1 MIINVS
7 SFGHILGSIDKND
20 LDLNLENRPFSQ
32 ELQVGPGHGQTIAN
46 GKKPETIFTILATYN
61 CVH

>member
-32 ELQVGPGHGQTIAN
+32 ELQVGPG
-46 GKKPETIFTILATYN
+46 P
-61 CVH
+61 VP